1 MVVGKRAGVVGL
13 VVLALTGCATA
24 EPSAPALAA
33 AGAANLKS
41 ARTTHIEGSGSFS
54 IRDALSTSF
63 DFKLSGEAELPDK
76 SRMRMQISTPGAA
89 IVLETIS
96 VGGRS
101 YTKDPTSG
109 TWTEG
114 AAGTPMNATSVDL
127 SAIRDVVEVDR
138 PTIDGRRTR
147 HLRYSTDSTKLL
159 EALRLPGAT
168 HVPPVSGV
176 RGSGDLWIRIDDSQ
190 IVRQSV
196 TVSFQ
201 TDAMQ
206 ALGFVG
212 SGAARSTTFEM
223 SIDMRFSRHGE
234 PVVTISPPPTR

>member
-1 MVVGKRAGVVGL
+1 MRAGVVG
-13 VVLALTGCATA
+13 VISLALAGCAMS

-41 ARTTHIEGSGSFS
+41 ARTTHIEGTGSFA
-54 IRDALSTSF
+54 IKDAASTSF

-76 SRMRMQISTPGAA
+76 SRMRMQISTLGAGL
-89 IVLETIS
+89 ILETIS
-96 VGGRS
+96 VGGKS
-101 YTKDPTSG
+101 YAKDPTSG
-109 TWTEG
+109 RWTEG
-114 AAGTPMNATSVDL
+114 AGGTAINATSADL
-127 SAIRDVVEVDR
+127 SAIRDIVEVDR

-168 HVPPVSGV
+168 QVPSVTGV
-176 RGSGDLWIRIDDSQ
+176 HGNGELWIRIDDSQ
-190 IVRQSV
+190 IVRQIV

-201 TDAMQ
+201 ADGLP
-206 ALGFVG
+206 ALSFGGG
-212 SGAARSTTFEM
+212 SARSTTFEM

>member
-1 MVVGKRAGVVGL
+1 MVVGMRAVVVGAVL
-13 VVLALTGCATA
+13 LALTACSTA

-33 AGAANLKS
+33 TAAANLKS
-41 ARTTHIEGSGSFS
+41 ARTTHIEGTGSFS
-54 IRDALSTSF
+54 IKDALSTSF

-76 SRMRMQISTPGAA
+76 SRMRMQITTLGGAL
-89 IVLETIS
+89 VLDTIS

-101 YTKDPTSG
+101 YTKDQTSG
-109 TWTEG
+109 RWTEG
-114 AAGTPMNATSVDL
+114 AGGTAIDATAVDL

-147 HLRYSTDSTKLL
+147 HLRYSTDGTKLL

-168 HVPPVSGV
+168 QVPPVTGA
-176 RGSGDLWIRIDDSQ
+176 RGSGELWIRIDDSQ

-196 TVSFQ
+196 TVSFR
-201 TDAMQ
+201 TDGQ
-206 ALGFVG
+206 PALGFGG
-212 SGAARSTTFEM
+212 SSTALSTTFEM